1 MISRE
6 CHFSEFVGAVRG
18 KDYYEILQ
26 LAELEATAAERL
38 FLRVRSD
45 EPSKLRCGKD
55 YARRIKLLIDYLRY
69 EGKPRAKFARDDD
82 VFSTLYLSR
91 RARRGI

>member
-6 CHFSEFVGAVRG
+6 CRFSEFVGAVRG
-18 KDYYEILQ
+18 KDYYEVMQ

-38 FLRVRSD
+38 FLRVRAD
-45 EPSKLRCGKD
+45 EPSKQRCGKD

-69 EGKPRAKFARDDD
+69 EVKPRAKFARDDD
-82 VFSTLYLSR
+82 VFSTLDLR
-91 RARRGI
+91 RGARRGI

>member
-18 KDYYEILQ
+18 KDYYEVMQ

-38 FLRVRSD
+38 FLRVRTD
-45 EPSKLRCGKD
+45 EPCKQRCGKD

-69 EGKPRAKFARDDD
+69 EVKPRAKFARDDD
-82 VFSTLYLSR
+82 LFSKLDLGR
-91 RARRGI
+91 RARRGM

>member
-1 MISRE
+1 MISKE

-18 KDYYEILQ
+18 KDYYEVIH

-38 FLRVRSD
+38 FLRVRTN
-45 EPSKLRCGKD
+45 EPCKQRCGKD

-69 EGKPRAKFARDDD
+69 EVKPRAKFTRDSE
-82 VFSTLYLSR
+82 VFSTLDLR
-91 RARRGI
+91 PRARRGR